1 MKKAVWSAAA
11 AAAIL
16 MYSTSAYAQAVNLTQ
31 TLTATA
37 TVGNQAKLTVSGT
50 IDFPN
55 TDPDVPGAIP
65 NSGGPVSIDAK
76 ARVSPT
82 TPVTLT
88 VVANKPHFDDPGTT
102 IPVSALKWTSSGGVF
117 NGTGTM
123 SSVGAQSVCFW
134 TGPANHTGTQT
145 YTLDNSWAYA
155 PGTYSVTLTYTLST
169 P

>member
-37 TVGNQAKLTVSGT
+37 TVGNQAKLTVSGS
-50 IDFPN
+50 ISFPD

-65 NSGGPVSIDAK
+65 NSGGPVSIAAK
-76 ARVSPT
+76 ARVAPT

-88 VVANKPHFDDPGTT
+88 VVADKTHFDDPGTT
-102 IPVSALKWTSSGGVF
+102 IPVGALKWTSSGGVF

-123 SSVGAQSVCFW
+123 ANAAQSVGFW
-134 TGPANHTGTQT
+134 TGPANHSGTQT